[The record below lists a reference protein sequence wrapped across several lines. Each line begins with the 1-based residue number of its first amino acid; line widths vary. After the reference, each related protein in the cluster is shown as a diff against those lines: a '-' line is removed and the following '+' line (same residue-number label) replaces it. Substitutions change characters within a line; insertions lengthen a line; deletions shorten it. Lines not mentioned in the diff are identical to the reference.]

1 MKRSPVAIGA
11 AVIVLVAIV
20 VIALVVLRPG
30 TAAVSSVRPDVAIEC
45 SAGVGLDEDACRAW
59 GDELLREDA
68 APRTFEREDLRRLRL
83 DRGLLG
89 LAGECQVE
97 YFVSRYPDIAIWSD
111 ELPCR

>member
-1 MKRSPVAIGA
+1 MRRPVAIVA
-11 AVIVLVAIV
+11 ATIALAAIV
-20 VIALVVLRPG
+20 VGAFLVLRPG
-30 TAAVSSVRPDVAIEC
+30 TAVASSMRPDVTIEC
-45 SAGVGLDEDACRAW
+45 SAAVGLDADACRAW

-89 LAGECQVE
+89 LAGECRIE
-97 YFVSRYPDIAIWSD
+97 YFLSRYPEIAIWSD